1 MESLLQAENISKR
14 YGDKLL
20 FENISLSIGEGQKI
34 ALVAKNGTGKTS
46 LLNIL
51 AGVDSPD
58 GGSLSR
64 RRDVRIGYLPQEIDM
79 NPDRTVLD
87 AVFVLENEIT
97 QTIRQYNDCLY
108 SESHE
113 VLPSLLDKMDA
124 LNAWDYESRIKQI
137 LGKLD
142 IHDLDKKIGTLSGG
156 QKKRVALAG
165 LLICEPQLL
174 ILDEPTNQLDL
185 NVIEWLEDY
194 LSVANITIFMVTHD
208 RYFLDRICDT
218 IIEMDGGNIY
228 SYSGNYTYY
237 VEKRAERIEN
247 LQANIERAQN
257 LMRTEQ
263 EWIRRMPKARS
274 HKAKYRIDEFE
285 NLKARASQRIDNRK
299 LELDV
304 ANQRLGKKIIDIY
317 NVSKSFGNQKI
328 ISEFS

>member
-20 FENISLSIGEGQKI
+20 FENININISEGQKI

-51 AGVDSPD
+51 AGVDSSD
-58 GGSLSR
+58 SGKLTSR
-64 RRDVRIGYLPQEIDM
+64 RDIRIGYLPQEIIIDP
-79 NPDRTVLD
+79 NKTVLD
-87 AVFVLENEIT
+87 ALFVLDNEIT
-97 QTIRQYNDCLY
+97 RVIRDYNNCLY

-113 VLPSLLDKMDA
+113 VLASLIDKMDA
-124 LNAWDYESRIKQI
+124 LNAWDYEARIKQV
-137 LGKLD
+137 LGKLN
-142 IHDLDKKIGTLSGG
+142 IHDFDKKIGQLSGG
-156 QKKRVALAG
+156 QKKRVAIAG

-185 NVIEWLEDY
+185 NVIEWLEEY
-194 LSVANITIFMVTHD
+194 LSTANMTIFMVTHD
-208 RYFLDRICDT
+208 RYFLDNVCDT
-218 IIEMDGGNIY
+218 IIEIENGRTY
-228 SYSGNYTYY
+228 TYSGNYTYY

-274 HKAKYRIDEFE
+274 HKAKYRIDEFQ
-285 NLKARASQRIDNRK
+285 NLKERASQRIDNRK
-299 LELDV
+299 LELDI
-304 ANQRLGKKIIDIY
+304 AN
-317 NVSKSFGNQKI
+317 
-328 ISEFS
+328 